1 MAEINDSLFENFFEL
16 WDNMIRNGVFQFVFV
31 AFTLYIKVHFIFYV
45 MHTFAKLLVV
55 HIFKTM
61 QKKTTYEYLPLS

>member
-45 MHTFAKLLVV
+45 MHTFAKLLSCS
-55 HIFKTM
+55 
-61 QKKTTYEYLPLS
+61 TYFQNDVEKDDV